1 MTVYANVVDNKVKG
15 VYDLIPKFWNG
26 ISDFNTLCSDDE
38 NFMHENGF
46 VKIVRDTT
54 QFDPTTHKMSDIP
67 TYTVED
73 DKVYEH
79 RELITHP
86 PYIPLDPID
95 LLTQIRE
102 TRDRLMSEF
111 EWRYSRY
118 DRQVRLGLPTSD
130 NIENLDNYMQAL
142 ADITL
147 QTDLENIVWPTYQ
160 E

>member
-1 MTVYANVVDNKVKG
+1 MTVYANLVDNEIKG
-15 VYDLIPKFWNG
+15 VYDLLPKFWNG
-26 ISDFNTLCSDDE
+26 HNNFNILCANDE
-38 NFMHENGF
+38 NFMNENGF
-46 VKIVRDTT
+46 VKIVRDKTPY
-54 QFDPTTHKMSDIP
+54 DPDTHKMSDFP

-73 DKVYEH
+73 GKVIEH
-79 RELITHP
+79 REIIPHP
-86 PYIPLDPID
+86 PYVPPDPID

-102 TRDRLMSEF
+102 TRDRLMSDF